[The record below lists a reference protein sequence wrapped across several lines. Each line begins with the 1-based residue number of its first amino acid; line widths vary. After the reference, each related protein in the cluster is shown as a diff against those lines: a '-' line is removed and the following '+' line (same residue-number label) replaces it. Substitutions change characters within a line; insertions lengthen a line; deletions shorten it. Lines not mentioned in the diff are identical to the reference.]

1 MSSSFRERGVPPAA
15 AREQTTGKGA
25 GVSSPTPFPNWL
37 ERMQNVRARHDAIT
51 RNLNTWSNYKN
62 WAERMRTNW
71 SEEPAADTVAPPPR
85 GKSSTPNH

>member
-15 AREQTTGKGA
+15 REQTAGKGTA
-25 GVSSPTPFPNWL
+25 ASPSTPFPNWL

-62 WAERMRTNW
+62 WAERMRTSWN
-71 SEEPAADTVAPPPR
+71 EEPAAETVVPSR
-85 GKSSTPNH
+85 GKPTAPNH

>member
-15 AREQTTGKGA
+15 REETA
-25 GVSSPTPFPNWL
+25 GSATAPAAPSAPFPNWY

-62 WAERMRTNW
+62 WAERMRTAW
-71 SEEPAADTVAPPPR
+71 SEEAAGDDSAPQ
-85 GKSSTPNH
+85 SSDSTPNH